1 MKKYLWAIILII
13 LSFADTTYVFGQEY
27 EALKGLKS
35 IKAVFEF
42 RKDDPKSAAFY
53 LNAIYQTFKDKNITA
68 VTEDPDF
75 VVVFTGPGVKILSK
89 NKEGFPPEEHEIIDK
104 IADIISAMVKDGI
117 KMEICLVAS
126 NIHGVDPESVLP
138 DIKHVYNGWISLIG
152 YQNNGYSLIV
162 TY

>member
-53 LNAIYQTFKDKNITA
+53 KDKNITA

>member
-1 MKKYLWAIILII
+1 MGIN
-13 LSFADTTYVFGQEY
+13 
-27 EALKGLKS
+27 GL
-35 IKAVFEF
+35 F
-42 RKDDPKSAAFY
+42 
-53 LNAIYQTFKDKNITA
+53 
-68 VTEDPDF
+68 
-75 VVVFTGPGVKILSK
+75 
-89 NKEGFPPEEHEIIDK
+89 EIIDK